1 MLQTFTC
8 ETVPMKHSRCSS
20 LLGVPLS
27 TQWGPQGYF
36 YPIQIAQ
43 YGLSHYSKNLTEKPP
58 HIEVYETAEEKDR
71 GSRAAEWTVP
81 KGCSLS
87 TVPDKAKFTSVKHF
101 VAPGGLWQADGW
113 LAQLVAGGLSSIS
126 PGFVCMEQLSIHR
139 TSPQDIIEFCTFFFI
154 LFSLHL
160 CSLKRPYFD

>member
-1 MLQTFTC
+1 MVGKEWGRQRAALQTLTC
-8 ETVPMKHSRCSS
+8 ETVPTKHSRCSS

-101 VAPGGLWQADGW
+101 VAPGGLWQTDGW
-113 LAQLVAGGLSSIS
+113 LAQQRALLH
-126 PGFVCMEQLSIHR
+126 FFR
-139 TSPQDIIEFCTFFFI
+139 FCLYGAAF
-154 LFSLHL
+154 H
-160 CSLKRPYFD
+160 P

>member
-1 MLQTFTC
+1 
-8 ETVPMKHSRCSS
+8 
-20 LLGVPLS
+20 VPLS

-81 KGCSLS
+81 KGCSPQFPLVLFVWS
-87 TVPDKAKFTSVKHF
+87 SFPSIGPHLRTS
-101 VAPGGLWQADGW
+101 
-113 LAQLVAGGLSSIS
+113 LSSVL
-126 PGFVCMEQLSIHR
+126 FFFYCFLSIAA
-139 TSPQDIIEFCTFFFI
+139 
-154 LFSLHL
+154 L
-160 CSLKRPYFD
+160 

>member
-1 MLQTFTC
+1 MGGERAMLQTLTC
-8 ETVPMKHSRCSS
+8 ETVPVKHSRCSS

-113 LAQLVAGGLSSIS
+113 LAQLVAGGSPPFPLVLFVWSSFPSIGPHLRTSLSSVL
-126 PGFVCMEQLSIHR
+126 FFFYCFLSIAA
-139 TSPQDIIEFCTFFFI
+139 
-154 LFSLHL
+154 L
-160 CSLKRPYFD
+160 